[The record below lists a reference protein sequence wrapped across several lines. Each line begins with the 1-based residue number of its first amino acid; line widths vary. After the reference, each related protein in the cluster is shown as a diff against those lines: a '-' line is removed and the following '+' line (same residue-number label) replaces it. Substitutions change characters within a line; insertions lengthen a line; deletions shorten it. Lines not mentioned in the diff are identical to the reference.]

1 LIFVQLSKR
10 MSLILTAP
18 AAAAPAKRDHQARR
32 LSPSPASSSGISA
45 DFSAIHGR
53 YFTQAAERTAFDTGI
68 HHLMSTDGVDA
79 AAAAMVGRGV
89 PPAAILDALDT
100 IMESAF
106 AGRGGLRQLFG
117 RGSTLPQQIAKR
129 YALASA
135 AVHRLVNEGA
145 LTIQAN
151 EIAAQADVDN
161 LANLSRTV
169 TDVNEVAIE
178 IAYLSANT
186 HKATAGAQSI
196 ASAVN
201 ELVASIDEI
210 TRSAGQALDEA
221 RSSNQT
227 AMEAMSSVNNLA
239 GTMEHISDAT
249 TDTRGKVADLG
260 TAFDQIAAVLGGIEA
275 IAKQTNLL
283 ALNATIEAARAGEAG
298 RGFAIVA
305 SEVKALANQTAAA
318 TDTIA
323 QRIADMRRVIG
334 GMGEAMTRT
343 TTAVAEGHEAIGTV
357 SATMS
362 GIATKVSTVA
372 DYMESIAGVLAQQKM
387 ASQEIATNVDAGARL
402 ARENEGLLQRMAG
415 ELQASNDR
423 FSDSAKGWF
432 SASSPR
438 ALCEMAKIDHVL
450 FKKKVVDTLM
460 GRTQWAAREVP
471 DHHGC
476 RLGKWYDGMNLP
488 GIRDLP
494 AFKALVAPHERVHA
508 AARRVLSLHEAGQE
522 QEALAA
528 LADLN
533 AASHDVLSLLTDL
546 SRAIGAGEGFADRR
560 SHERRKVHA
569 VGSIEGPEGAR
580 NVIVEDISAGG
591 ARVSGIVPDEVGKR
605 LSLTHDNCDCTGTV
619 VWSDGKAGALR
630 FHAGHAP
637 TSSGARVSNSRT

>member
-1 LIFVQLSKR
+1 
-10 MSLILTAP
+10 MTAT
-18 AAAAPAKRDHQARR
+18 AAAAPKALDPQVRR
-32 LSPSPASSSGISA
+32 LNAVPSIAPGLAF
-45 DFSAIHGR
+45 DFSAIHER
-53 YFTQAAERTAFDTGI
+53 YFPGAADRTAFDKGI
-68 HHLMSTDGVDA
+68 HELMSTDAVDA
-79 AAAAMVGRGV
+79 AASAMVDRGV
-89 PPAAILDALDT
+89 PPTAILDALDAV
-100 IMESAF
+100 MSNAF

-117 RGSTLPQQIAKR
+117 RSSALPQQIARR
-129 YALASA
+129 YALAAA
-135 AVHRLVNEGA
+135 AVHRLVSEEA
-145 LTIQAN
+145 LTIQARDM
-151 EIAAQADVDN
+151 AAHGDVEN

-186 HKATAGAQSI
+186 HRATAGAQSI

-221 RSSNQT
+221 KDSNRT
-227 AMEAMSSVNNLA
+227 ATEAMSSVSNLA
-239 GTMEHISDAT
+239 GTMEHISTAT

-260 TAFDQIAAVLGGIEA
+260 TAFDQIAGVLGGIEA

-298 RGFAIVA
+298 RGFAVVA
-305 SEVKALANQTAAA
+305 NEVKALANQTASA
-318 TDTIA
+318 TETIT
-323 QRIADMRRVIG
+323 QRIADMRHVIG
-334 GMGEAMTRT
+334 GMSEAMTRT
-343 TTAVAEGHEAIGTV
+343 TTAVAEGHEAIGSV

-372 DYMESIAGVLAQQKM
+372 DYMESIAGVLAQQKI
-387 ASQEIATNVDAGARL
+387 ASQEIASNVDAGATL
-402 ARENEGLLQRMAG
+402 ARENQALLQKMAG

-423 FSDSAKGWF
+423 FSESAKTWF

-450 FKKKVVDTLM
+450 FKKRVVDTLM
-460 GRTQWAAREVP
+460 GRTQWASRDVP

-494 AFKALVAPHERVHA
+494 PFKALVTPHERVHA

-522 QEALAA
+522 HEALAA

-533 AASHDVLSLLTDL
+533 SASHDVLSLLSDL
-546 SRAIGAGEGFADRR
+546 SRAIGAGEDT
-560 SHERRKVHA
+560 SERRGDTRRRIHGI
-569 VGSIEGPEGAR
+569 GSVEGADGAR
-580 NVIVEDISAGG
+580 NVIVEDISSGG
-591 ARVSGIVPDEVGKR
+591 ARVTGIRSDEVGKQ
-605 LSLTHDNCDCTGTV
+605 LHLTHDDCDCSGTV
-619 VWSDGKAGALR
+619 VWSDGKAGGLR
-630 FHAGHAP
+630 FRSGQVPATAGVK
-637 TSSGARVSNSRT
+637 VSNSRT